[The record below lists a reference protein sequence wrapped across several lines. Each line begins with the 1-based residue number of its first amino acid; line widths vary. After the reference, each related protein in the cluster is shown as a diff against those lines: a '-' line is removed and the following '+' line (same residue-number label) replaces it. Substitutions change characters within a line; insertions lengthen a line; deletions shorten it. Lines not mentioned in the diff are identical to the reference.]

1 MDWPGESARP
11 VAEGETR
18 FVHAGSNIVLDF
30 HGDPNRAHLVVFSD
44 GNHHMALE
52 ESVATFLAANP
63 NAEDV
68 FYATTPPGPLVSAL
82 KKGALHLGNLSLSAR
97 PHVFIGPGDIL
108 QQMTADNFLESHTAF
123 AESRGNVLL
132 VRRGNPKKIEG
143 VGDLMRGD
151 ITIAISNP
159 QTEKASFQ
167 VYCNTLMA
175 LAEEAGL
182 NGQEMKSLLAGGG
195 ERVCCS
201 TTIHHREVPQMLA
214 SGVADV
220 AMVYYHLGLRYSRIF
235 PDVFDFVPL
244 GGTHDNPDPGTAHE
258 ITRYH
263 IGMVGDGGEWGRAFT
278 DFMTGDAGAIYERHG
293 LRGLS

>member
-1 MDWPGESARP
+1 M
-11 VAEGETR
+11 AEGEPL

-30 HGDPNRAHLVVFSD
+30 HGDPNRARLVVFSD

-52 ESVATFLAANP
+52 ESVATFVAANP
-63 NAEDV
+63 EAEDV
-68 FYATTPPGPLVSAL
+68 FYATTPPGPLLSAL
-82 KKGALHLGNLSLSAR
+82 KKGVLHLGNLSLSVR

-108 QQMTADNFLESHTAF
+108 QKMAADRLLESHAAF

-132 VRRGNPKKIEG
+132 VRKGNPKGIEG
-143 VGDLMRGD
+143 VGDLIRGD
-151 ITIAISNP
+151 VSIAISNP

-167 VYCNTLMA
+167 VYCNTLVA

-182 NGQEMKSLLAGGG
+182 NRQEMKSLLAGGG
-195 ERVCCS
+195 DRVCYS
-201 TTIHHREVPQMLA
+201 TAIHHREVPQILA
-214 SGVADV
+214 SGAADV

-235 PDVFDFVPL
+235 PDVCNLVPL
-244 GGTHDNPDPGTAHE
+244 GGTHDNPDPGPGHE

-263 IGMVGDGGEWGRAFT
+263 IGMVGDGGEWGRVFA
-278 DFMTGDAGAIYERHG
+278 DFMAGDAGAIYERHG